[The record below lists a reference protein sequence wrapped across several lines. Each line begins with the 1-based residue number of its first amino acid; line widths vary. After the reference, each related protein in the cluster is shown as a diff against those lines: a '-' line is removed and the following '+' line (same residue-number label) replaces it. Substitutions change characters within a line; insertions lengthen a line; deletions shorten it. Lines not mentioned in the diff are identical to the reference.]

1 MMELAKHIEI
11 LLLDNDCVIVPGF
24 GGFMAHPVSAVYDEE
39 EGIFYP
45 PTRTL
50 GFNPQLKINDSLL
63 AQSYVEAYDISY
75 PEALRRIEDDVREVQ
90 QCLSTTGRYEMPD
103 VGVLIAVGE
112 ESYDFEPCTSGLLTP
127 DLYAFSSFEMPMLSG
142 FHQNVQK
149 PLADSAAYVNTTE
162 TADFVASEP
171 AVDVVTDD
179 SDEVQPHEETKANV
193 ISINVDSLKKAFATA
208 AVVLFLILFSV
219 PMGDNQQPGIQKCAV
234 DSDMLFRLM
243 PHMEEN
249 GVMPKFMLQV
259 PVNDN
264 VTAVV
269 GEEKSNETLPETSSK
284 KITKAS
290 EEVTAETSGNY
301 VIVLLSAVP
310 KANAEAYA
318 RKLNK
323 EGITDARVYVRNGAV
338 KVVCGSYAD
347 MATARKEYSELR
359 SKYPSAAGG
368 WYYRIK

>member
-75 PEALRRIEDDVREVQ
+75 PEAIRRIEDDVREVQ

-112 ESYDFEPCTSGLLTP
+112 DSYDFEPCTSGLLTP
-127 DLYAFSSFEMPMLSG
+127 DLYAFSSFEMSMLSSVKQQMEKAESD
-142 FHQNVQK
+142 FTQHSNVVET
-149 PLADSAAYVNTTE
+149 ADYVSEVNADDDSAADIEGNE
-162 TADFVASEP
+162 TSE
-171 AVDVVTDD
+171 
-179 SDEVQPHEETKANV
+179 QGKANV
-193 ISINVDSLKKAFATA
+193 VSISIDTLKKTIATA

-219 PMGDNQQPGIQKCAV
+219 PMGDNQQPGLRKCAV

-249 GVMPKFMLQV
+249 GVMPKFMV
-259 PVNDN
+259 HESVSDI
-264 VTAVV
+264 VTITEKK
-269 GEEKSNETLPETSSK
+269 EEGNEVSVESNASK
-284 KITKAS
+284 KTKALQ
-290 EEVTAETSGNY
+290 EQATETAGNY
-301 VIVLLSAVP
+301 VIVLVSAVP
-310 KANAEAYA
+310 KSNAEAYA
-318 RKLNK
+318 KKLNS
-323 EGITDARVYVRNGAV
+323 EGISDARVYVRNGAV

-347 MATARKEYSELR
+347 MATARKAHSELKT
-359 SKYPSAAGG
+359 KYPSVSGG